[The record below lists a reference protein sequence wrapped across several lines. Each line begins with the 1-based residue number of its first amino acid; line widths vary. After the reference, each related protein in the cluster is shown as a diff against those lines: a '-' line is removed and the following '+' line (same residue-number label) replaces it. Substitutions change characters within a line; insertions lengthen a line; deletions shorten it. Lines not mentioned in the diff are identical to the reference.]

1 MASNEKTVEQWL
13 NAIKTAIY
21 GEEVRESIWQAISA
35 CYKDV
40 HNRELITDGIN
51 TVLKELIAE
60 GLISDDIL
68 ETVGVLTEKT
78 ENMFDAT
85 KIISGRL
92 QEVDGKINT
101 SETNVKTYRTSEYIQ
116 VFKNRVYFISN
127 TTDRC
132 FYDSGKNYIRKTK
145 PTEVNSRTGAG
156 WTAPDNG
163 FIRVS
168 VNIDNVATASI
179 YVDERRSTYISG
191 RTAVDAKLRDSVYTK
206 DVTDSKY
213 VPYPSPNDLGQ
224 SGQVLRST
232 GTGTEWV
239 TPASPTSTQVNTAVQ
254 TWLND
259 HPEATTTVADG
270 AVTTDK
276 VAPKAVTSDKM
287 ADDSVTPNA
296 LANGAV
302 ETDAVADNAIT
313 SPKLGTDVRDI
324 LARIGSSS
332 DITVVPTFDE
342 ATATTTEYVLV
353 EHDGVHDD
361 GFVGSG
367 GPCLYRHWDG
377 WGERSVDYVWDIN
390 QGNPRSDGTYIFPVP
405 DQGELVASNPPMD
418 DICKVIQSYIEQSRP
433 ILANPIQTKLR
444 YNNQATLYSE
454 NVTIQSGTY
463 KNSFGMDCSSFVSA
477 VLQGVSF
484 KNSRY
489 NLGKN
494 AENIMGSYVGPHF
507 FPTVQKQSGRTHSL
521 KAGKMAEWFAAH
533 KQLFTYEHIGGKP
546 ADILKPGDI
555 FFTNLSAEQEN
566 SEELSD
572 TSYFSIDHV
581 GIVIQT
587 FPRDGIILMA
597 QCGACTDAD
606 NLGYNLYKPQGEH
619 TSCLCNFVFL
629 DVDKLYDRHFAQV
642 FARPAYG
649 GGRSKGQEITGGFR
663 SKSVTINTQSDTA
676 MTTFGYIASS
686 KGLKPNTI
694 YTVEIEGTGLPS
706 YKDNGSFMVVR
717 CFDPSNEGE
726 NEAAN
731 GTTSGQA
738 FETSV
743 NNGRLSLTF
752 VTDNTVVKGMLI
764 KLAVLPKDFNSEVH
778 SSFTPS
784 ITGAV
789 LYEGPQGDGGMMERL
804 GFSKNETEVK
814 GSTNRSY
821 IKDGICFV
829 DLGITLNGS
838 ARTGDINLGTFGTN
852 WPGTI
857 SNTVMY
863 ASNGTNLVRIT
874 IGIDGSVTVKINN
887 WSGTLVYIQGI
898 LPVRALAG

>member
-1 MASNEKTVEQWL
+1 MASNEKTVEQCINNIK
-13 NAIKTAIY
+13 NAVY
-21 GEEVRESIWQAISA
+21 GEQVRESIWQAISA

-60 GLISDDIL
+60 GLVSDDIL

-92 QEVDGKINT
+92 TEAYGTVDT
-101 SETNVKTYRTSEYIQ
+101 SKTNIKNYRTSEYIQ
-116 VFKNRVYFISN
+116 VFKDRVYFISG
-127 TTDRC
+127 TSDRY
-132 FYDSGKNYIRKTK
+132 FYDSGKNYIRSRETK
-145 PTEVNSRTGAG
+145 PTEVDSRTGAG
-156 WTAPDNG
+156 WTAPSNG

-168 VNIDNVATASI
+168 VNVNNVTTATI
-179 YVDERRSTYISG
+179 YVDERRSTYIAG
-191 RTAVDAKLRDSVYTK
+191 RTAVDATLRNSVYTK

-213 VPYPSPNDLGQ
+213 VPYPSPDDLGE

-239 TPASPTSTQVNTAVQ
+239 TPASPTSSQVDTAVQ
-254 TWLND
+254 AWLNN

-270 AVTTDK
+270 AVTTAK
-276 VAPKAVTSDKM
+276 LASESVTAAKM
-287 ADDSVTPNA
+287 AEDSVTADA
-296 LANGAV
+296 LADGAV
-302 ETDAVADNAIT
+302 ETDAVADDAIT
-313 SPKLGTDVRDI
+313 SPKLSSDVRDI
-324 LARIGSSS
+324 LGRIGSSS

-367 GPCLYRHWDG
+367 GPCLYRCWDG
-377 WGERSVDYVWDIN
+377 WGERAIDYVWDIN
-390 QGNPRSDGTYIFPVP
+390 QGNPRSNGTYIFPVP

-418 DICKVIQSYIEQSRP
+418 DICKVIQSYIEQSRVTGNDQ
-433 ILANPIQTKLR
+433 LK

-454 NVTIQSGTY
+454 HTRISGGTY
-463 KNSFGMDCSSFVSA
+463 NNKFGMDCSSFVCA

-489 NLGKN
+489 NLGDS

-507 FPTVQKQSGRTHSL
+507 FPTVQKQSGRTNSL

-566 SEELSD
+566 SDELSD

-619 TSCLCNFVFL
+619 TTCLCNFVFL
-629 DVDKLYDRHFAQV
+629 DVDKLYDLHFAQV

-649 GGRSKGQEITGGFR
+649 AGRSKGQEITGGFR
-663 SKSVTINTQSDTA
+663 SKSVTIAAQSNT
-676 MTTFGYIASS
+676 MTTFGYIAPS

-706 YKDNGSFMVVR
+706 YKDNGSFLVVR
-717 CFDPSNEGE
+717 CFDPTQEGA

-738 FETSV
+738 FKTSV

-752 VTDNTVVKGMLI
+752 VTDATVVKGMLI
-764 KLAVLPKDFNSEVH
+764 KLAVLPKDFDPGTH
-778 SSFTPS
+778 GSFSTT

-804 GFSKNETEVK
+804 GFARDETETN
-814 GSTNRSY
+814 GATNRSY
-821 IKDGICFV
+821 VKNGICFV
-829 DLGITLNGS
+829 DIGVTLKGS
-838 ARTGDINLGTFGTN
+838 ARTGLITLGTFETN

-857 SNTVMY
+857 SDTVMY
-863 ASNGTNLVRIT
+863 ASNGANLVRIT
-874 IGIDGSVTVKINN
+874 IGMDRSVKVNITN
-887 WSGTLVYIQGI
+887 WGGTNIYIQGI
-898 LPVRALAG
+898 IPVRALAG

>member
-1 MASNEKTVEQWL
+1 MASNEKTVEQWI

-21 GEEVRESIWQAISA
+21 GEDVRESIWQAISA

-40 HNRELITDGIN
+40 HDRELITDGIN

-60 GLISDDIL
+60 GLVSDDIL

-78 ENMFDAT
+78 ENLFDAT
-85 KIISGRL
+85 KIITGRL
-92 QEVDGKINT
+92 QEVNGLINT
-101 SETNVKTYRTSEYIQ
+101 SSSYAKYRTSEPIQ
-116 VFKNRVYFISN
+116 VFQNKVYFISG
-127 TTDRC
+127 TSDRC
-132 FYDSGKNYIRKTK
+132 FYDSGNNYQRATK
-145 PTEVNSRTGAG
+145 PTAVDSRTGAG
-156 WTAPDNG
+156 WTAPSNG

-168 VNIDNVATASI
+168 VHVDNLTTASI
-179 YVDERRSTYISG
+179 YVDERRSTYIAG

-213 VPYPSPNDLGQ
+213 VPYPSPDDLGE

-239 TPASPTSTQVNTAVQ
+239 TPASPTSAQVDTAVQ
-254 TWLND
+254 AWLNN

-270 AVTTDK
+270 AVTTAK
-276 VAPKAVTSDKM
+276 LASESVTAAKMAENSVTS
-287 ADDSVTPNA
+287 NA
-296 LANGAV
+296 LADDAV
-302 ETDAVADNAIT
+302 ETDAVANNAIT
-313 SPKLGTDVRDI
+313 SPKLSSDVRDI
-324 LARIGSSS
+324 LGRIGSSS

-367 GPCLYRHWDG
+367 GPCLYRCWDG
-377 WGERSVDYVWDIN
+377 WGVRSINYVWDIN
-390 QGNPRSDGTYIFPVP
+390 QGNPRSNGTYIFPVP

-418 DICKVIQSYIEQSRP
+418 DICKVIQSYIAQS
-433 ILANPIQTKLR
+433 LVDGNDKLR
-444 YNNQATLYSE
+444 YNNQSTLYSE
-454 NVTIQSGTY
+454 HTRISGGTY
-463 KNSFGMDCSSFVSA
+463 NNKFGMDCSSFVCA

-489 NLGKN
+489 NLGDS
-494 AENIMGSYVGPHF
+494 AANIMGSYIGPHF
-507 FPTVQKQSGRTHSL
+507 FPTVQKQSGRTNSL

-555 FFTNLSAEQEN
+555 FFTNLSAEQE
-566 SEELSD
+566 SSDELSD

-619 TSCLCNFVFL
+619 TTCLCNFVFL
-629 DVDKLYDRHFAQV
+629 DADKLYDLHFAQV

-649 GGRSKGQEITGGFR
+649 AGRSKGQEITGGFR
-663 SKSVTINTQSDTA
+663 SKSVTIAAQSND
-676 MTTFGYIASS
+676 MTTFGYIAPS

-706 YKDNGSFMVVR
+706 YKDNGSFLVIR
-717 CFDPSNEGE
+717 CFDPTQEGA

-738 FETSV
+738 FKTSV

-752 VTDNTVVKGMLI
+752 VTDNTVEKGMLI
-764 KLAVLPKDFNSEVH
+764 KLAVLPKDFDPGTH
-778 SSFTPS
+778 SSFSTTIS
-784 ITGAV
+784 GAV

-804 GFSKNETEVK
+804 GFSRDQTETN
-814 GSTNRSY
+814 GATNRSY
-821 IKDGICFV
+821 VKNGICFV
-829 DLGITLNGS
+829 DIGVTLKGS
-838 ARTGDINLGTFGTN
+838 ARTGLITLGTFETN

-857 SNTVMY
+857 SDTVMY
-863 ASNGTNLVRIT
+863 ASNGSNLVRIT
-874 IGIDGSVTVKINN
+874 IGMDRSVKVNITN
-887 WSGTLVYIQGI
+887 WGGTNIYIQGI
-898 LPVRALAG
+898 IPVRALAG

>member
-1 MASNEKTVEQWL
+1 MASNESLVEQWI

-21 GEEVRESIWQAISA
+21 GEDVRESIWRAISA
-35 CYKDV
+35 CYSDV
-40 HNRELITDGIN
+40 HDRTLITDGIN
-51 TVLKELIAE
+51 TVLKQLIAE
-60 GLISDDIL
+60 GLVSDDIL

-78 ENMFDAT
+78 DNLFDMT
-85 KIISGRL
+85 KIITGRL
-92 QEVDGKINT
+92 QEVNGLINT
-101 SETNVKTYRTSEYIQ
+101 SSSYEKYRTSEPIQ
-116 VFKNRVYFISN
+116 VFQNKVYFISG
-127 TTDRC
+127 TSDRC
-132 FYDSGKNYIRKTK
+132 FYDSGNNYQRATK
-145 PTEVNSRTGAG
+145 PTEVNTRTGAG
-156 WTAPDNG
+156 WTAPSNG

-168 VNIDNVATASI
+168 VHVDNLTTTSI
-179 YVDERRSTYISG
+179 YVDERRSTYIAG

-213 VPYPSPNDLGQ
+213 VPYPSPDDLGE

-239 TPASPTSTQVNTAVQ
+239 TPESPTSAQVDTAVQ
-254 TWLND
+254 AWLNN

-270 AVTTDK
+270 AVTTAK
-276 VAPKAVTSDKM
+276 LASESVTADKM
-287 ADDSVTPNA
+287 AEDSVTADA
-296 LANGAV
+296 LADDAV
-302 ETDAVADNAIT
+302 ETNTVADNAIT
-313 SPKLGTDVRDI
+313 GPKLSTDVRDI

-367 GPCLYRHWDG
+367 GPCLYRCWDG
-377 WGERSVDYVWDIN
+377 WGVRSIDYVWDIN
-390 QGNPRSDGTYIFPVP
+390 QGNPRSNGTYIFPVP

-433 ILANPIQTKLR
+433 ISSNPIQTKLR
-444 YNNQATLYSE
+444 YNNQYTLYSE
-454 NVTIQSGTY
+454 DVIIPTGTY
-463 KNSFGMDCSSFVSA
+463 ANSFGMDCSSFVCA

-484 KNSRY
+484 NNSRY
-489 NLGKN
+489 NLGDS

-507 FPTVQKQSGRTHSL
+507 FPTVQKQSGRTNSL

-566 SEELSD
+566 SDELSD

-619 TSCLCNFVFL
+619 TACLCNFVFL
-629 DVDKLYDRHFAQV
+629 DVDKLYDLHFAQV

-649 GGRSKGQEITGGFR
+649 AGRSKGQEITGGFR
-663 SKSVTINTQSDTA
+663 SKSVTIAAQSDT
-676 MTTFGYIASS
+676 MTAFGYIAPS

-717 CFDPSNEGE
+717 CFDPSQEGDNET
-726 NEAAN
+726 AN

-752 VTDNTVVKGMLI
+752 VTDATVVKGMLI
-764 KLAVLPKDFNSEVH
+764 KLAVLPKDFDPVTH
-778 SSFTPS
+778 SQFTTS

-804 GFSKNETEVK
+804 GFSKNETEVN

-829 DLGITLNGS
+829 DLGITLKGS
-838 ARTGDINLGTFGTN
+838 ARTGDISLGTFGTN

-874 IGIDGSVTVKINN
+874 IGVDGGVTVRINN